1 MMNQPARETFDS
13 GVPQPFNPTAPDR
26 CSEIRRMLL
35 DVMAQGPWRLENRI
49 DALTLLR
56 DVNDSEAQVVQQIYQ
71 ICYETAERDADE
83 NRMWRYQRLLR
94 AMMLQRTV
102 TSTGTHP
109 RPDPLT
115 SLDPQNEFSLETEA
129 PFAPPG
135 ERLIAEPQ
143 EDTPKR
149 TLPIYDA
156 VFPAVL
162 FGGALVACLLTLPSS
177 AIDERSASPTQ
188 LPAMSSPSNSKVQA
202 AVPVRQ
208 EHTLDNPSELQ
219 IVEAAAATETASGA
233 ATKPIVAST
242 AAQSPSTPKLVAP
255 AKPSAESS
263 PAGRDETASRSSGP
277 ARRTLGP
284 AVAVQELEAQLEA
297 MKGQAH
303 RESAGGAPA
312 IPGE

>member
-1 MMNQPARETFDS
+1 MMNQSARETFDT

-26 CSEIRRMLL
+26 CSEIRRLLL

-83 NRMWRYQRLLR
+83 KRLWRYQRLLR

-102 TSTGTHP
+102 TSTGIHS

-129 PFAPPG
+129 AFAPSSD
-135 ERLIAEPQ
+135 RHMAEPQ
-143 EDTPKR
+143 GDTPKR

-156 VFPAVL
+156 VFPAFL
-162 FGGALVACLLTLPSS
+162 FGGALVACLLALPSS
-177 AIDERSASPTQ
+177 AINERNAAPSQ
-188 LPAMSSPSNSKVQA
+188 LRAMSGHSNSKVQA
-202 AVPVRQ
+202 AVPVRP
-208 EHTLDNPSELQ
+208 ENALGNPSELQ

-233 ATKPIVAST
+233 AMKPIVAST
-242 AAQSPSTPKLVAP
+242 AAQLVAP
-255 AKPSAESS
+255 AKPSGAPS
-263 PAGRDETASRSSGP
+263 PAGRAEAASGSSKP

-297 MKGQAH
+297 LKGQTQSD
-303 RESAGGAPA
+303 SAAGSPA
-312 IPGE
+312 TPGE